1 MKKIIF
7 LYDNIELPNK
17 RIQKIIGNKSYADII
32 LKKKTVYSRY
42 LEALEKE
49 KIINRIVRLDNIEDI
64 NLRNIVSRVIS
75 NSNWVNDVDL
85 DTYVYIMELLGYS
98 KEESLD
104 SFRKVLKKS
113 YDE

>member
-1 MKKIIF
+1 MLIVEEF
-7 LYDNIELPNK
+7 RK
-17 RIQKIIGNKSYADII
+17 RI
-32 LKKKTVYSRY
+32 
-42 LEALEKE
+42 
-49 KIINRIVRLDNIEDI
+49 DNIEDI

>member
-1 MKKIIF
+1 M
-7 LYDNIELPNK
+7 L
-17 RIQKIIGNKSYADII
+17 
-32 LKKKTVYSRY
+32 
-42 LEALEKE
+42 
-49 KIINRIVRLDNIEDI
+49 IVEEFRKRLDNIEDI
-64 NLRNIVSRVIS
+64 NLRNIVSKVIS

-113 YDE
+113 YD

>member
-1 MKKIIF
+1 MLMLEEFKK
-7 LYDNIELPNK
+7 
-17 RIQKIIGNKSYADII
+17 
-32 LKKKTVYSRY
+32 
-42 LEALEKE
+42 
-49 KIINRIVRLDNIEDI
+49 RLDNIEDI

>member
-1 MKKIIF
+1 M
-7 LYDNIELPNK
+7 L
-17 RIQKIIGNKSYADII
+17 
-32 LKKKTVYSRY
+32 
-42 LEALEKE
+42 
-49 KIINRIVRLDNIEDI
+49 IVEEFRKRLDNIEDI

-104 SFRKVLKKS
+104 RFRKVLKKS

>member
-1 MKKIIF
+1 MLIVEEFKK
-7 LYDNIELPNK
+7 
-17 RIQKIIGNKSYADII
+17 
-32 LKKKTVYSRY
+32 
-42 LEALEKE
+42 
-49 KIINRIVRLDNIEDI
+49 RLDNIEDI

>member
-1 MKKIIF
+1 M
-7 LYDNIELPNK
+7 L
-17 RIQKIIGNKSYADII
+17 
-32 LKKKTVYSRY
+32 
-42 LEALEKE
+42 
-49 KIINRIVRLDNIEDI
+49 IVEEFRKRLDNIEDI

-98 KEESLD
+98 KNESLD

>member
-1 MKKIIF
+1 MLEEFKK
-7 LYDNIELPNK
+7 
-17 RIQKIIGNKSYADII
+17 
-32 LKKKTVYSRY
+32 
-42 LEALEKE
+42 
-49 KIINRIVRLDNIEDI
+49 RLDNIEDI
-64 NLRNIVSRVIS
+64 NLRNIVNNVIS

>member
-1 MKKIIF
+1 MLIVEEFRKR
-7 LYDNIELPNK
+7 LY
-17 RIQKIIGNKSYADII
+17 
-32 LKKKTVYSRY
+32 
-42 LEALEKE
+42 
-49 KIINRIVRLDNIEDI
+49 NIEDI

>member
-1 MKKIIF
+1 MLEEFKK
-7 LYDNIELPNK
+7 
-17 RIQKIIGNKSYADII
+17 
-32 LKKKTVYSRY
+32 
-42 LEALEKE
+42 
-49 KIINRIVRLDNIEDI
+49 RLDNIEDI
-64 NLRNIVSRVIS
+64 NLRNIVNNVIS
-75 NSNWVNDVDL
+75 NPNWVNDVDL

>member
-1 MKKIIF
+1 MLEEFKK
-7 LYDNIELPNK
+7 
-17 RIQKIIGNKSYADII
+17 
-32 LKKKTVYSRY
+32 
-42 LEALEKE
+42 
-49 KIINRIVRLDNIEDI
+49 RLDNIEDI

>member
-1 MKKIIF
+1 M
-7 LYDNIELPNK
+7 
-17 RIQKIIGNKSYADII
+17 
-32 LKKKTVYSRY
+32 LKVEEFRK
-42 LEALEKE
+42 
-49 KIINRIVRLDNIEDI
+49 RLDNIEDI
-64 NLRNIVSRVIS
+64 NLRNIVSKVIS

-113 YDE
+113 

>member
-1 MKKIIF
+1 M
-7 LYDNIELPNK
+7 L
-17 RIQKIIGNKSYADII
+17 
-32 LKKKTVYSRY
+32 
-42 LEALEKE
+42 
-49 KIINRIVRLDNIEDI
+49 IVEEFRKRLDNIEDI

-75 NSNWVNDVDL
+75 NSDWVNDVDL

-104 SFRKVLKKS
+104 RFRKVLKKS

>member
-1 MKKIIF
+1 MLEEFKK
-7 LYDNIELPNK
+7 
-17 RIQKIIGNKSYADII
+17 
-32 LKKKTVYSRY
+32 
-42 LEALEKE
+42 
-49 KIINRIVRLDNIEDI
+49 RLDNIEDI
-64 NLRNIVSRVIS
+64 NLRNIVNNVIS
-75 NSNWVNDVDL
+75 NPNLVNDVDL

>member
-1 MKKIIF
+1 M
-7 LYDNIELPNK
+7 L
-17 RIQKIIGNKSYADII
+17 
-32 LKKKTVYSRY
+32 
-42 LEALEKE
+42 
-49 KIINRIVRLDNIEDI
+49 IVEEFRKRLDNIEDI

-85 DTYVYIMELLGYS
+85 DTYVYIMELLCYS

>member
-1 MKKIIF
+1 MLMLEEFKK
-7 LYDNIELPNK
+7 
-17 RIQKIIGNKSYADII
+17 
-32 LKKKTVYSRY
+32 
-42 LEALEKE
+42 
-49 KIINRIVRLDNIEDI
+49 RLDNIEDI

-104 SFRKVLKKS
+104 SFRKVLKKR

>member
-1 MKKIIF
+1 M
-7 LYDNIELPNK
+7 L
-17 RIQKIIGNKSYADII
+17 
-32 LKKKTVYSRY
+32 
-42 LEALEKE
+42 
-49 KIINRIVRLDNIEDI
+49 IVEEFRKRLDNIEDI

-75 NSNWVNDVDL
+75 NSNWVNYVEL

>member
-1 MKKIIF
+1 MLEEFKK
-7 LYDNIELPNK
+7 
-17 RIQKIIGNKSYADII
+17 
-32 LKKKTVYSRY
+32 
-42 LEALEKE
+42 
-49 KIINRIVRLDNIEDI
+49 RLDNIEDI
-64 NLRNIVSRVIS
+64 NLRNIVSNVIS

>member
-1 MKKIIF
+1 M
-7 LYDNIELPNK
+7 L
-17 RIQKIIGNKSYADII
+17 
-32 LKKKTVYSRY
+32 
-42 LEALEKE
+42 
-49 KIINRIVRLDNIEDI
+49 IVEEFRKRLDNIEDI

-98 KEESLD
+98 KNESLD
-104 SFRKVLKKS
+104 SYRKVLKKS

>member
-1 MKKIIF
+1 M
-7 LYDNIELPNK
+7 L
-17 RIQKIIGNKSYADII
+17 
-32 LKKKTVYSRY
+32 
-42 LEALEKE
+42 
-49 KIINRIVRLDNIEDI
+49 IVEEFRKRLDNIEDI
-64 NLRNIVSRVIS
+64 NLRNIVSKVIS

-85 DTYVYIMELLGYS
+85 DTYVYIMEILGYS

>member
-1 MKKIIF
+1 M
-7 LYDNIELPNK
+7 L
-17 RIQKIIGNKSYADII
+17 
-32 LKKKTVYSRY
+32 
-42 LEALEKE
+42 
-49 KIINRIVRLDNIEDI
+49 IVEEFRKRLDNIEDI
-64 NLRNIVSRVIS
+64 NLRNIVSRVI
-75 NSNWVNDVDL
+75 SNWVNDVDL

>member
-1 MKKIIF
+1 M
-7 LYDNIELPNK
+7 LM
-17 RIQKIIGNKSYADII
+17 
-32 LKKKTVYSRY
+32 
-42 LEALEKE
+42 LEEFRK
-49 KIINRIVRLDNIEDI
+49 RLDNIEDI

>member
-1 MKKIIF
+1 MLIVEEFKK
-7 LYDNIELPNK
+7 
-17 RIQKIIGNKSYADII
+17 
-32 LKKKTVYSRY
+32 
-42 LEALEKE
+42 
-49 KIINRIVRLDNIEDI
+49 RLDNIEDI
-64 NLRNIVSRVIS
+64 NLRNIVNNVIS
-75 NSNWVNDVDL
+75 NPNWVNDVDL